1 MFGRIVGGAVR
12 READGMYNIACD
24 TQTGSAIFR
33 NNTLRNAVL
42 SKVVV
47 REIHSKLYLNEA
59 GLLTQEIENAKQ
71 FDSATVALLEA
82 SSLRLQAAEIV
93 PLDEPSRHGRH

>member
-1 MFGRIVGGAVR
+1 VGGAVQ
-12 READGMYNIACD
+12 REGDGMFNIESD

-33 NNTLRNAVL
+33 KNLLTNAVL

-47 REIHSKLYLNEA
+47 REIHSDLYLNAA
-59 GLLTQEIENAKQ
+59 GLLTQEIENAKR

-93 PLDEPSRHGRH
+93 PID